1 MATRLLEG
9 GKEVGGA
16 DIEGIGYRCVGSAF
30 SSLFLG
36 CGRHGIGGGWEQ
48 GEDVTGFTIGRDA
61 SEEALDEGIAVNSFP
76 IHFEADLADL
86 SAAVAIVAAEVDC
99 EG

>member
-36 CGRHGIGGGWEQ
+36 CGRHGIGGWWEQ
-48 GEDVTGFTIGRDA
+48 GGDVTCFAVGRDA
-61 SEEALDEGIAVNSFP
+61 SEEALDEVIAVNSFP
-76 IHFEADLADL
+76 IHFEADLANL
-86 SAAVAIVAAEVDC
+86 SAAVTVVAAEMDC
-99 EG
+99 KG